1 MLSRICQNILLTYH
15 YQLLDLYYQKSIP
28 SNVQALGCHFTSL
41 AHMHS
46 IDYLLAGNKT
56 TVLPTVIT
64 GKARWFWT
72 RGQRDGFGVL
82 PT

>member
-15 YQLLDLYYQKSIP
+15 YQLLDLYYQNSVP
-28 SNVQALGCHFTSL
+28 SNVQALGCHFISL

-46 IDYLLAGNKT
+46 IDYLPAGNKT
-56 TVLPTVIT
+56 TVLPTVVT
-64 GKARWFWT
+64 GKAWWFRT
-72 RGQRDGFGVL
+72 RGRRDSFGAL